1 MQGNIETTL
10 IEFLKR
16 HSFSE
21 FKRQIQSQSKNNNYI
36 EKIKEI
42 ILLEEIIGMPDSG
55 TILFFDEK
63 LVYNNFSK
71 NILFS
76 AFNYILNDS

>member
-1 MQGNIETTL
+1 MQVNIETTL